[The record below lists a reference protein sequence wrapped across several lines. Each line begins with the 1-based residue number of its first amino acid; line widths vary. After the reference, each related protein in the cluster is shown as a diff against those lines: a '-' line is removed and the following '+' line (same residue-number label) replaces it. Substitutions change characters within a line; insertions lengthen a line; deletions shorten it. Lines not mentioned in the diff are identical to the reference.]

1 MPSPFPGMDP
11 YVEHSTLWPGV
22 HNGLIAAL
30 QLSLA
35 PQLRPRY
42 YVALEERLYI
52 TEPDQ
57 RVFVGR
63 PDLAVVGQ
71 SAAETAPKPSL
82 SASSVLT
89 VQVPLPDEVRETY
102 LEVRETGTDYVVTVL
117 EILSP
122 TNKRPGRGRRIY
134 EDKRMEVL
142 ASRTHLVEVDLIRAG
157 EPMPITGNG
166 RGCDYRILVSRGDCR
181 PNASLYAF
189 GVRQPIPPFSLPL
202 KPNDQEPTVDMGR
215 ILHDLY
221 DRASYDLRLDYT
233 GDPDPP
239 LPSVDAAWADQL
251 LRQKG
256 LR

>member
-1 MPSPFPGMDP
+1 
-11 YVEHSTLWPGV
+11 V

-42 YVALEERLYI
+42 YVAMEERVYI

-71 SAAETAPKPSL
+71 PAGETAPRPAS
-82 SASSVLT
+82 SASSGLT
-89 VQVPLPDEVRETY
+89 VQVPVPDEVRETY
-102 LEVRETGTDYVVTVL
+102 LEVRETGTDYLVTLV

-134 EDKRMEVL
+134 EDRRMEVL
-142 ASRTHLVEVDLIRAG
+142 ASRTHLVEVDLVRVG
-157 EPMPITGNG
+157 EPMPIMGNG
-166 RGCDYRILVSRGDCR
+166 RASDHRILVSRGDCR
-181 PNASLYAF
+181 PNATLYPF
-189 GVRQPIPPFSLPL
+189 GVRQPIPSFSLPL
-202 KPNDQEPTVDMGR
+202 KPGDREPTVDIGS

-221 DRASYDLRLDYT
+221 DRAGYDLRLHYT

-239 LPSVDAAWADQL
+239 LPSAEAVWADQL
-251 LRQKG
+251 LRQQG